1 MIFFK
6 IMMIVRFSRA
16 FRSQQGRIYLLVA
29 VTRES
34 SVQSFFR
41 EYLLNLSPDLQGL
54 VTFLDPHTVCSTT
67 SYSSTRVAS

>member
-1 MIFFK
+1 MKNEMIFFK

-16 FRSQQGRIYLLVA
+16 FRSQQGLIIIYLLVA

-54 VTFLDPHTVCSTT
+54 VTFLDPHTVCST
-67 SYSSTRVAS
+67 S